1 MCVITIF
8 LLFSAIAGVKGEES
22 VPVDSGNTVEVRDS
36 VKEVSG
42 LAEAVDARN
51 LSEDELE
58 ELEERRE
65 DSLKAFEDHLEAME
79 DSLEEARE
87 DSIEAAEEMLDT
99 VDASELAIKIGNGIG
114 AFSRYV
120 SKSRAQ
126 GYGGGVV
133 IQPLLIVL
141 KMKPVYELAHNDQ
154 VLRKWTFP
162 ELTEGYEPVLATG
175 ALVYGGVGRGLR
187 VGVGGW
193 GAETY
198 FGSREE
204 KSDSLMVLKVATLYG
219 GLLLEKVFLRNNLN
233 IFAGG
238 MLGGGKLKVDRGYQS
253 SDAFKAVWDLEEGKT
268 ERAEAV
274 IAGLEIHGGLTV
286 TVLPWMHIG
295 GDLNGL
301 VMFSV
306 NGFGTGNGFITAN
319 PGVRLRITLGNLG

>member
-1 MCVITIF
+1 MELNKMCAITIF
-8 LLFSAIAGVKGEES
+8 LLLSAIAGVNGEETA
-22 VPVDSGNTVEVRDS
+22 PVDTGNTAEVRDS

-42 LAEAVDARN
+42 FAGAVDTRK
-51 LSEDELE
+51 LSKDELE
-58 ELEERRE
+58 ELEDRRE
-65 DSLKAFEDHLEAME
+65 DSLEAYE
-79 DSLEEARE
+79 DSLEDARE

-99 VDASELAIKIGNGIG
+99 VDASELALKISNGIG
-114 AFSRYV
+114 AFTRYV

-133 IQPLLIVL
+133 IQPLLMGL
-141 KMKPVYELAHNDQ
+141 KMKPVYELAHNDRI
-154 VLRKWTFP
+154 LKTWTFP

-193 GAETY
+193 GAETF

-238 MLGGGKLKVDRGYQS
+238 MLGGGKIKVDRGYQS
-253 SDAFKAVWDLEEGKT
+253 SDAFKTVWDLEEGKT

-274 IAGLEIHGGLTV
+274 IAGLEIHSGLTV